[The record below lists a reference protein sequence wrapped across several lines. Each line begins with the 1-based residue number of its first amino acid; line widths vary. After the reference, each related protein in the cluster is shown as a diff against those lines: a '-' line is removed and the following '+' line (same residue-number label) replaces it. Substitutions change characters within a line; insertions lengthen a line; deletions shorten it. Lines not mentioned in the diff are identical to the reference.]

1 MAKLPDKSLT
11 IIFSLQRKLA
21 EAIEEASAIEWV
33 LFDRYGETETTM
45 PELEELQN
53 ARERLIGSYSRLST
67 LFLRILEAQPS
78 ASTAILGLLTQT
90 IEHGQSIVD
99 AAQANTQE
107 IKRNWNL
114 R

>member
-1 MAKLPDKSLT
+1 MLESG
-11 IIFSLQRKLA
+11 S
-21 EAIEEASAIEWV
+21 SV
-33 LFDRYGETETTM
+33 L
-45 PELEELQN
+45 N
-53 ARERLIGSYSRLST
+53 SRLYT
-67 LFLRILEAQPS
+67 LLLRILEAQPS
-78 ASTAILGLLTQT
+78 ASTTILELLTRT

>member
-11 IIFSLQRKLA
+11 TIFSLQRKLA

-45 PELEELQN
+45 PELEELQT
-53 ARERLIGSYSRLST
+53 ARERLIGSYSRLHT
-67 LFLRILEAQPS
+67 LLLRILEAQPL
-78 ASTAILGLLTQT
+78 ASTAILGSLTQT